1 MNDLI
6 LIFKCTGENSYNRT
20 VRLYFTL
27 DGETSEASSR
37 GETLAITRERIE
49 GSRRDGTENADVARR
64 AA

>member
-1 MNDLI
+1 MYGREFLQP
-6 LIFKCTGENSYNRT
+6 

-27 DGETSEASSR
+27 D